1 MITKNKVVSITYTLH
16 YDDKDGEIVE
26 KVESNAPM
34 TILMGHGLLLDRFEE
49 QLEGLNKGD
58 TFAFSLTSE
67 EAYGEYDEDGLV
79 NVPLAELMDGV
90 PAEENDMLFEGNI
103 IPIQDHDGEEYQAV
117 ILEIKNDI
125 VSLDFNHPL
134 AGENLYFEGNI
145 VNIRDAKP

>member
-1 MITKNKVVSITYTLH
+1 
-16 YDDKDGEIVE
+16 
-26 KVESNAPM
+26 
-34 TILMGHGLLLDRFEE
+34 LLDRFEE

-134 AGENLYFEGNI
+134 AGENLYFEGSI
-145 VNIRDAKP
+145 VNIRDAKPKEIQEENADKF